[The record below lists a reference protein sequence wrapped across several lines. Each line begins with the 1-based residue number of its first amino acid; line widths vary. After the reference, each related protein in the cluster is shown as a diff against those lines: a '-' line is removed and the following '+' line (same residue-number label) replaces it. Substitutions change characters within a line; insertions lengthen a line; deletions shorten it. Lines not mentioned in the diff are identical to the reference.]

1 MGHGGRSFLM
11 TSPGAQVVS
20 EDTANAE
27 RTLCY
32 PSPSRTDLEAD
43 VLCRNSPSFVGLGI
57 LPCGMEISS
66 SQLRVAVCPP
76 PESIQI
82 PSHEWSDSIISNQDF
97 SASTYPTIMPTTPF
111 QTYEDCSTASHSLF
125 GYPGISGPSLEYPPG
140 VNWDIAA
147 SHSPFFPDIHNGHQA
162 QIDCLSGIMTHMAGE
177 VLSNGPFELDPS
189 SMDHDGAFSDDLS
202 YGDLSSSNR
211 QTSSPPEVG
220 LQCTVCGYRFTRR
233 SNCRQHMKNHDPNR
247 KRDHSCDDCGR
258 SFGRKTDLKRHMN
271 SIHDGTK
278 RFGCDQCGRYFSRQD
293 TLNRSVLIVSRLI
306 GFLNVCLNSHGIGI
320 DKTVVGDDAVGSI
333 GP

>member
-1 MGHGGRSFLM
+1 
-11 TSPGAQVVS
+11 
-20 EDTANAE
+20 
-27 RTLCY
+27 
-32 PSPSRTDLEAD
+32 
-43 VLCRNSPSFVGLGI
+43 
-57 LPCGMEISS
+57 
-66 SQLRVAVCPP
+66 
-76 PESIQI
+76 
-82 PSHEWSDSIISNQDF
+82 
-97 SASTYPTIMPTTPF
+97 MPTTPF

-140 VNWDIAA
+140 VNWDIAT
-147 SHSPFFPDIHNGHQA
+147 SNSPFFQDIHNGHQA

-177 VLSNGPFELDPS
+177 VLSNGSFEVDPS

-293 TLNRSVLIVSRLI
+293 TLNRHRQDGCRRRRRRINRSLSPKIAQLPIQPYIPPSSAL
-306 GFLNVCLNSHGIGI
+306 
-320 DKTVVGDDAVGSI
+320 
-333 GP
+333 